1 MISILKWG
9 GIIFLYLFLSIFFKS
24 CTRPEDNA
32 IKPLEQKV
40 QMPDSTQVIIPTYRP
55 KIHTVEI
62 SGMKFNPDVITVHK
76 GDTIIWKNNDL
87 VVHCVTELPTN
98 AWTSSKIPPG
108 ASWEMVVNT
117 SSNYFCAI
125 HLVMK
130 GKIIVE

>member
-1 MISILKWG
+1 MVGILKLG
-9 GIIFLYLFLSIFFKS
+9 GITFLYLFLSIFLKS

-32 IKPLEQKV
+32 IRPLEQKV
-40 QMPDSTQVIIPTYRP
+40 PLPDSIQRIIPTYHP
-55 KIHTVEI
+55 KIYTIEI

-87 VVHCVTELPTN
+87 VTHCVTELPAN
-98 AWTSSKIPPG
+98 AWTSSKIPSG
-108 ASWEMVVNT
+108 ASWEMVINT

-125 HLVMK
+125 HVVMK